1 MEKEVMVNGKTY
13 TLIKLLGKGKGG
25 YSYLATFNN
34 KEVVVKMIHHEPC
47 EYYTFG
53 NKIEAEY
60 YDYQRLFKAGI
71 RMPRLIDICK
81 GQEIIIKEY
90 VKGDTIF
97 EYVKRDVNID
107 LFIDQVRE
115 IAALAK
121 KAGLNID
128 YYPTNFVVQDNLIYY
143 VDYECNEFSEE
154 WNFENWGIKY
164 WTRTKEFKAVLKK
177 EQ

>member
-1 MEKEVMVNGKTY
+1 M
-13 TLIKLLGKGKGG
+13 
-25 YSYLATFNN
+25 
-34 KEVVVKMIHHEPC
+34 
-47 EYYTFG
+47 
-53 NKIEAEY
+53 
-60 YDYQRLFKAGI
+60 
-71 RMPRLIDICK
+71 
-81 GQEIIIKEY
+81 
-90 VKGDTIF
+90 
-97 EYVKRDVNID
+97 
-107 LFIDQVRE
+107 
-115 IAALAK
+115 AALAK